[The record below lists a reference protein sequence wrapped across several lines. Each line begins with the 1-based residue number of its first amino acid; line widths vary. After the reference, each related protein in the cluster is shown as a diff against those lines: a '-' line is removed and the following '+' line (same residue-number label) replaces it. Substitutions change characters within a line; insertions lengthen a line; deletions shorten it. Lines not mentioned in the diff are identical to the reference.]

1 MGTVGVA
8 QVCQPHFKM
17 LVTFLDMTPSCD
29 VREKQ
34 YINIC
39 RKEKIFSPH
48 AISRSLILFVFG
60 VEEKTFTLLK
70 SIYFV
75 EQLIN
80 FMLLILTKKP
90 SKETQNNKI
99 KLQKT

>member
-1 MGTVGVA
+1 
-8 QVCQPHFKM
+8 M
-17 LVTFLDMTPSCD
+17 LVTFLDMTPSYT
-29 VREKQ
+29 VRDKQ

-99 KLQKT
+99 KLQKI